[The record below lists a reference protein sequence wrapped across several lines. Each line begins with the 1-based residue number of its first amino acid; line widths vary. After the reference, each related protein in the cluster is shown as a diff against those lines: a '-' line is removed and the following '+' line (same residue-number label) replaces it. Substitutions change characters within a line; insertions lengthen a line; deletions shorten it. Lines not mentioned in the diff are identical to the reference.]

1 MEAEGNQRKKGKL
14 QTQLKELTEE
24 VDQLRDKVEYQKKLE
39 VSQNQLFIEKR
50 KFMKQ
55 LILNESLSGAMIP
68 SKAGKNVINLAKD
81 INKTLKEGHS

>member
-1 MEAEGNQRKKGKL
+1 MLNNERENDLEGLFMEAEGNQRKKGKL

-50 KFMKQ
+50 KFMK
-55 LILNESLSGAMIP
+55 
-68 SKAGKNVINLAKD
+68 
-81 INKTLKEGHS
+81 